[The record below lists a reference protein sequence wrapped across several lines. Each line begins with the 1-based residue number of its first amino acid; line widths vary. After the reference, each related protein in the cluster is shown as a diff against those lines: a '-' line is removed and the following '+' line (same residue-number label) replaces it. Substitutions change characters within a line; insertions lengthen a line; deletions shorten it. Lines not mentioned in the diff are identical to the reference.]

1 MAAAPAEQGRCAE
14 GVAAHAGG
22 PGEARGGVLRGCHGA
37 VKALRAFAGMMSWP
51 RPLSERQVGAVTSRG
66 GAGGPPS
73 GASVRRRAR
82 CWGARNGGRRGASGR
97 EMAAGTS
104 PRSPLSAVGSPP
116 PSPPRRVS
124 EVQLLIFLEGSLLFF
139 SLSSLFAP
147 VLFRMEGGTGLSCS
161 KWKPGI
167 PVVQE

>member
-14 GVAAHAGG
+14 GVAAHHRG
-22 PGEARGGVLRGCHGA
+22 PGEARGGVLRDCHGA

-66 GAGGPPS
+66 RAGGPPS

-104 PRSPLSAVGSPP
+104 PRSPPSAVGTAAATPQRTKV
-116 PSPPRRVS
+116 PRRIS
-124 EVQLLIFLEGSLLFF
+124 EVQLLFFF
-139 SLSSLFAP
+139 STGFYYFIIIFFICACSLPYGRRDGA
-147 VLFRMEGGTGLSCS
+147 LR
-161 KWKPGI
+161 
-167 PVVQE
+167 